1 MDSGGIRV
9 IFVLGVATLIG
20 LVGLG
25 LFSLARLFP
34 KRPVKA
40 GVISG
45 FVLLLLI
52 LVFVTGGVSVSDFFG
67 GEQMERVL
75 EMLGT
80 VLVSV
85 VLCVG
90 LWVVLNIFV
99 SQAEREWSQ
108 FSGLVGAI
116 LGAGLFGLLRGN
128 RSLGPLFADIAPE
141 FGDSDALILSDAAG
155 IGFLGHVEWPLF
167 GALLFGGGFFIIRL
181 LLNRLARLGVAAV
194 IGTVAGVFVAQNTK
208 ILQRPEPDWLAIIVA
223 TIVGGALGVA
233 LGRRSGRVERGALL
247 GAGVGWAIGGWL
259 LSPFQVI
266 IDVPYISTVVPLVL
280 VSMAFAWQGQPTPRE
295 KARFDSRARAFVFLG
310 PALGFLLVAL
320 VVPATRTAVL
330 SFQDRAGDSYVGLDN
345 YQRLFQA
352 ESSVDVSNWTD
363 IFSSR
368 LFFVAVFLLLV
379 GIIVA
384 LVSGIRR
391 NGSTSFE
398 GGPTSTGALMM
409 SAFIFSIAVLSVL
422 RGTFFNNLWWVITVV
437 TVATVVGLAVAV
449 LADRAVW
456 GQNLAKS
463 LIFMPMAIS
472 LVGAS
477 IVWRLQYQARPAGRT
492 QTGALNAVW
501 VALGRLSNS
510 GPPRFLIIVLL
521 AALTAWVVWQ
531 IVQRVQTDRP
541 FTALSIVFVVSGW
554 LLYRFIGPRLGG
566 FTTNAQG
573 ELVPETVQ
581 FLTEQPFNNMWLMVI
596 LIWMQTGFAMVIFSA
611 AIKAVPTEF
620 IEAAKVD
627 GATESQ
633 SFFNVTLPTILPT
646 LGVVVTTMIVQVTK
660 VYDIV
665 AVAGLNGI
673 FGNNVLANQMF
684 TESFL
689 TLNRGFGAAIAMVMF
704 LLVLPVMVYNI
715 YNMQREAT

>member
-1 MDSGGIRV
+1 MIM
-9 IFVLGVATLIG
+9 VLGVLTLIG
-20 LVGLG
+20 LVGFG
-25 LFSLARLFP
+25 LNALVRLFP
-34 KRPVKA
+34 VRPVKA
-40 GVISG
+40 GIIAG
-45 FVLLLLI
+45 MVLILLI
-52 LVFVTGGVSVSDFFG
+52 LIFVTGGVSLSDFFG
-67 GEQMERVL
+67 GEQMDRVL

-80 VLVSV
+80 VFVSV
-85 VLCVG
+85 LVCVG

-99 SQAEREWSQ
+99 SQADRRWSE
-108 FSGLVGAI
+108 FSGLVGAL

-128 RSLGPLFADIAPE
+128 RSLGPLLSDVDAR
-141 FGDSDALILSDAAG
+141 FGDTDPLLFSNSTDDLNSAG
-155 IGFLGHVEWPLF
+155 IGLLGHIEWPLL
-167 GALLFGGGFFIIRL
+167 GALLFGGGFYLIKQL
-181 LLNRLARLGVAAV
+181 SNRYARLGVAAA
-194 IGTVAGVFVAQNTK
+194 IGLVSGVLIAQNTK
-208 ILQRPEPDWLAIIVA
+208 ILQRPDPNWIAIIVA
-223 TIVGGALGVA
+223 TLVLGGIGAA
-233 LGRRSGRVERGALL
+233 LGRRSGRMERGALL

-259 LSPFQVI
+259 LSEFEVVV
-266 IDVPYISTVVPLVL
+266 DVPYISTVVPLVL
-280 VSMAFAWQGQPTPRE
+280 LSMAFAWEAQPTPKER
-295 KARFDSRARAFVFLG
+295 ARFDSRARAFIFLG
-310 PALGFLLVAL
+310 PALSFLVAAL
-320 VVPATRTAVL
+320 VVPAIRTAVL
-330 SFQDRAGDSYVGLDN
+330 SFQNRGGDEFVGLDN
-345 YQRLFQA
+345 YQELFTA
-352 ESSVDVSNWTD
+352 DTSADVSNWTD
-363 IFSSR
+363 IFTSR
-368 LFFVAVFLLLV
+368 LFFAAVILLLI
-379 GIIVA
+379 GITVA
-384 LVSGIRR
+384 LISGIRR
-391 NGSTSFE
+391 NGTTSFE

-409 SAFIFSIAVLSVL
+409 AAFIFSIAVLSVL

-437 TVATVVGLAVAV
+437 SVATVVGLAVAV

-477 IVWRLQYQARPAGRT
+477 IVWRLQYQARPADRT

-501 VALGRLSNS
+501 IALGRLSNS
-510 GPPRFLIIVLL
+510 GWPRLLIIVLL
-521 AALTAWVVWQ
+521 AALTGWAIWK

-541 FTALSIVFVVSGW
+541 FTSLSIILVVSGW

-573 ELVPETVQ
+573 EIVPETVQ

-620 IEAAKVD
+620 VEAAKVD

-633 SFFNVTLPTILPT
+633 SFFNVTLPSILPT

-689 TLNRGFGAAIAMVMF
+689 NLNRGFGAAIAMVMF

-715 YNMQREAT
+715 YNMQKEAV

>member
-1 MDSGGIRV
+1 MIM
-9 IFVLGVATLIG
+9 VLGVLTLIG
-20 LVGLG
+20 LVAAGA
-25 LFSLARLFP
+25 FSLYRLFGE
-34 KRPVKA
+34 RPVKA
-40 GVISG
+40 GIISASI
-45 FVLLLLI
+45 LALLI
-52 LVFVTGGVSVSDFFG
+52 LIFGVGGVSVGDFFG
-67 GEQMERVL
+67 GDQMDRVL

-80 VLVSV
+80 VLISV
-85 VLCVG
+85 GVCVG
-90 LWVVLNIFV
+90 LWVVLNLFV
-99 SQAEREWSQ
+99 SQADRQWSQ
-108 FSGLVGAI
+108 FSGLVGAV

-128 RSLGPLFADIAPE
+128 RSIGPLFADV
-141 FGDSDALILSDAAG
+141 DSTFDGTDPLLLFDAAG
-155 IGFLGHVEWPLF
+155 VGFLGHVEWPLF
-167 GALLFGGGFFIIRL
+167 GAIVFGGGFFLIKQL
-181 LLNRLARLGVAAV
+181 KNRVARLGVAAA
-194 IGTVAGVFVAQNTK
+194 IGILSGVLIARNTK
-208 ILQRPEPDWLAIIVA
+208 ILQRPEPDWLAIILA
-223 TIVGGALGVA
+223 TLILAGVGAA
-233 LGRRSGRVERGALL
+233 LGRRSGRLERGALL

-259 LSPFQVI
+259 LSPFQVV

-280 VSMAFAWQGQPTPRE
+280 VAMAFAWQGQPSPKER
-295 KARFDSRARAFVFLG
+295 ALFDARARAFIFLG
-310 PALGFLLVAL
+310 PALGFLFAAL
-320 VVPATRTAVL
+320 VVPAVRTAVL
-330 SFQDRAGDSYVGLDN
+330 SFQNRAGDGFVGLDN
-345 YQRLFQA
+345 YEELFTA
-352 ESSVDVSNWTD
+352 EASADVSNWTD
-363 IFSSR
+363 IFSSN
-368 LFFVAVFLLLV
+368 LFFVAVLLLLIGV
-379 GIIVA
+379 IVA
-384 LVSGIRR
+384 LVSGKRR
-391 NGSTSFE
+391 NGTVSFE
-398 GGPTSTGALMM
+398 GGPTSTGTLMLA
-409 SAFIFSIAVLSVL
+409 AFILSVAVLSVL

-477 IVWRLQYQARPAGRT
+477 IVWRLQFQARPPDRT

-501 VALGRLSNS
+501 IALGRLSNS
-510 GPPRFLIIVLL
+510 GWPRVLMIVVL
-521 AALTAWVVWQ
+521 AVITAWAIWQ
-531 IVQRVQTDRP
+531 IVERLRTDRP
-541 FTALSIVFVVSGW
+541 FTSLSILFVVAGW

-573 ELVPETVQ
+573 EIVPETVQ
-581 FLTEQPFNNMWLMVI
+581 FLTERPFNNMWLMVI

-620 IEAAKVD
+620 IEAAKMD

-689 TLNRGFGAAIAMVMF
+689 NLNRGFGAAIAMVMF

-715 YNMQREAT
+715 YNMQKEAI

>member
-1 MDSGGIRV
+1 MIVG
-9 IFVLGVATLIG
+9 LGVVTLIG
-20 LVGLG
+20 LVGAG
-25 LFSLARLFP
+25 LLSLYRLYP
-34 KRPVKA
+34 ERPLKA
-40 GVISG
+40 ALLSG
-45 FVLLLLI
+45 LLI
-52 LVFVTGGVSVSDFFG
+52 LLVILIFGFGGVSVGDFFG
-67 GEQMERVL
+67 GDQMERVL

-80 VLVSV
+80 VLISV
-85 VLCVG
+85 GVCVG
-90 LWVVLNIFV
+90 LWVVLNLFV
-99 SQAEREWSQ
+99 SQADRQWSQ
-108 FSGLVGAI
+108 FSGLVGA
-116 LGAGLFGLLRGN
+116 LVGAAFFGLLRGN
-128 RSLGPLFADIAPE
+128 RSLGPLFADIDSR
-141 FGDSDALILSDAAG
+141 FGDTDPLIPFDSAG
-155 IGFLGHVEWPLF
+155 TGFLGHIEWPLF
-167 GALLFGGGFFIIRL
+167 GALVIGGGFYLIKQL
-181 LLNRLARLGVAAV
+181 SNRLARLGVAIGIGALSGAV
-194 IGTVAGVFVAQNTK
+194 IASNTK

-223 TIVGGALGVA
+223 TLLLGGIGAVLGQ
-233 LGRRSGRVERGALL
+233 RSGRIERGALL
-247 GAGVGWAIGGWL
+247 GAGIGWAIGGWL

-280 VSMAFAWQGQPTPRE
+280 IAMAFAWEGQPTARE
-295 KARFDSRARAFVFLG
+295 KARFDTRARAFVFLG

-320 VVPATRTAVL
+320 VVPAIRTAVL
-330 SFQDRAGDSYVGLDN
+330 SFQNRAGDDFVGLDN
-345 YQRLFQA
+345 YEQLFTA
-352 ESSVDVSNWTD
+352 ESSADVSNWTE

-368 LFFVAVFLLLV
+368 LFFVAVILV
-379 GIIVA
+379 LIGVIVA

-391 NGSTSFE
+391 NGTTSFE
-398 GGPTSTGALMM
+398 GGPASTGALMM
-409 SAFIFSIAVLSVL
+409 GAFIFSVAVLSVL

-437 TVATVVGLAVAV
+437 SVATVAGLAVAV

-492 QTGALNAVW
+492 QTGALNAIW
-501 VALGRLSNS
+501 TALGRLSNS
-510 GPPRFLIIVLL
+510 GWPRVLVILVL
-521 AALTAWVVWQ
+521 AGLTAWM
-531 IVQRVQTDRP
+531 IRKIAQRVRTDRP
-541 FTALSIVFVVSGW
+541 FTSASILLVVFGW

-573 ELVPETVQ
+573 EIVPETVQ

-633 SFFNVTLPTILPT
+633 SFFNVTLPSILPT

-689 TLNRGFGAAIAMVMF
+689 NLNRGFGAAIAMVMF

-715 YNMQREAT
+715 YNMQKEAG